1 MTNAVFRACFCC
13 LGPNSLAVL
22 RMVCGLILGL
32 ALLGCR
38 PPATPPAATREQRPF
53 EGQQTS
59 MFVPAGSGFTELWD
73 PALREW
79 SVQTGGQVSLQEY
92 LLEDPNSLWKSLD
105 QSSQPAVCLIPYAWL
120 ADGLTSRDLERIPDS
135 VLSVESGISWED
147 LLQGV
152 RERIGGPR
160 RKPQLLPLQ
169 APVLVCY
176 YRKDLLER
184 AGLKV
189 PVTWDDYSRLVE
201 RSHEWGGGL
210 PVVEPWEES
219 FRVTWFLS
227 RAIAAARHPDNF
239 SVFVDLETLQP
250 MIDNPAFVTTLE
262 RARADMAHL
271 PDVVWQLSP
280 LECRQ
285 RVLEGRACLAIG
297 IEPPGGT
304 NSSLGSLPAQRG
316 EGVSLGVF
324 PLPASTVVYNPSTRS
339 LEEGTSRGGIRL
351 YRSNLTGWQGMVA
364 CVFQRKVAGSSIP
377 SWNAFAQAAGP
388 DFLNRLPPGLAG
400 LTRESQLGDASLI
413 IGPELTGTESAE
425 FLAVTAEALRDN
437 GLVLELPFPRRTEF
451 ANRLRGPLTAALRG
465 DIPANEALSQVAQ
478 DWSALIEE
486 IGSEPFRR
494 AYRQMLGLTSRPF
507 STSSSSEPSVN
518 TSGSR

>member
-1 MTNAVFRACFCC
+1 MTIAVFRACSCC
-13 LGPNSLAVL
+13 LGPNSLSVL
-22 RMVCGLILGL
+22 RVFCGSILGL

-38 PPATPPAATREQRPF
+38 PPATSTTATREQRPF
-53 EGQQTS
+53 DGQHAS
-59 MFVPAGSGFTELWD
+59 LFVPAGSGFTELWD
-73 PALREW
+73 PALQEW
-79 SVQTGGQVSLQEY
+79 SVQTGGQISLREY
-92 LLEDPNSLWKSLD
+92 SLDDANSLWNSLD
-105 QSSQPAVCLIPYAWL
+105 QSSQPAVCLVPYAWL
-120 ADGLTSRDLERIPDS
+120 ADGLTSRDLERIPDAA
-135 VLSVESGISWED
+135 LSVESGISWED

-160 RKPQLLPLQ
+160 RKPQLMPLQ

-176 YRKDLLER
+176 YRKDLLDR
-184 AGLKV
+184 AGLKA

-201 RSHEWGGGL
+201 RASEWGAGL

-250 MIDNPAFVTTLE
+250 MIDNPAFVATLE
-262 RARADMAHL
+262 RARADLVHL
-271 PDVVWQLSP
+271 PDEVWQLSP

-304 NSSLGSLPAQRG
+304 HPSSGTPVAQRG
-316 EGVSLGVF
+316 EGVSLGVC
-324 PLPASTVVYNPSTRS
+324 PLPASSVVYNPSTRI
-339 LEEGTSRGGIRL
+339 LEEGTSRGGLRL
-351 YRSNLTGWQGMVA
+351 YRSSLTGWQGMVA
-364 CVFQRKVAGSSIP
+364 CVFQKKVEGSSVP
-377 SWNAFAQAAGP
+377 AWNALAQVAGP
-388 DFLNRLPPGLAG
+388 DFLNRFPPGLAG

-425 FLAVTAEALRDN
+425 FLAATADVLRDG

-451 ANRLRGPLTAALRG
+451 ANRLKGPLTAALRG
-465 DIPANEALSQVAQ
+465 DMPANEALRQVAQ

-494 AYRQMLGLTSRPF
+494 AYRQILGLTSRPF
-507 STSSSSEPSVN
+507 STSSNSGPSAR
-518 TSGSR
+518 TPGSR